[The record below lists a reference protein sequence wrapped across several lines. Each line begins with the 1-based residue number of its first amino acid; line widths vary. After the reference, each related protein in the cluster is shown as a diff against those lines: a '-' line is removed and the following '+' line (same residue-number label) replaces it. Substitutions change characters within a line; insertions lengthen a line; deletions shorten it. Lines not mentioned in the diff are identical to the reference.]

1 MALLKMLLP
10 FPNRDLTAL
19 TDVRDLLLELII
31 KKLREK
37 EVKVRKGEERVC
49 DV

>member
-19 TDVRDLLLELII
+19 TDFRDLLFRVNN
-31 KKLREK
+31 KKVEGEK
-37 EVKVRKGEERVC
+37 SQSEKRGGESV
-49 DV
+49 